1 MSDNEQ
7 LNETR
12 SAFVSMMQSRF
23 NTTVVELDS
32 IYDSHLYT
40 NVRSQL
46 SDWLEESET
55 CADGSFDDLGS
66 ELADGLRIVSTGR
79 SRLGQL
85 FDSHRF
91 DDAVSATSSGI
102 DDAQLAEVI
111 RDWNP
116 PSVKTATRFSNDFAN
131 VAAAASDIKAKMSR
145 SESELEEIDAEF
157 SKSLGNVA
165 ETADY
170 TSTLIMDLVA
180 HREPLRQSKRNFI
193 SEAKKLGLISK
204 AVGAAEKKTTND
216 PRVSE
221 IQAHAA
227 EVAKLATGTQ
237 IEHVKFVSKKKLH
250 SAQKEWNKLQR
261 ALRDSLFAA
270 QDEAAKLSD
279 VTSGEFE
286 PAELRDFLDNHY
298 GAKVSETRDAI
309 NEINAHRG
317 DIANNDM
324 IASEDQLRAL
334 DAVNDE
340 LQAYEDALDAIRGAN
355 NALLSQS

>member
-7 LNETR
+7 LIETR
-12 SAFVSMMQSRF
+12 NAFVSMMQSRF
-23 NTTVVELDS
+23 NTTVAELDS
-32 IYDSHLYT
+32 LYDSHMYT
-40 NVRSQL
+40 SARSQL
-46 SDWLEESET
+46 LTWLEESET
-55 CADGSFDDLGS
+55 CDDGSFNDLGS

-79 SRLGQL
+79 SRLTQL

-91 DDAVSATSSGI
+91 DDALSATSSNI
-102 DDAQLAEVI
+102 DDEKLAEVI

-116 PSVKTATRFSNDFAN
+116 PSVKTATRFSNDFTN
-131 VAAAASDIKAKMSR
+131 VAATASDIKNKMSR
-145 SESELEEIDAEF
+145 DDDELEDLDVDFAHT
-157 SKSLGNVA
+157 LDNVI
-165 ETADY
+165 EVADY
-170 TSTLIMDLVA
+170 TGELIMDLVA

-204 AVGAAEKKTTND
+204 AVGAPEKKTNDD

-221 IQAHAA
+221 IQSHAS

-250 SAQKEWNKLQR
+250 SVQKEWNKLQR
-261 ALRDSLFAA
+261 ALRESLFAA
-270 QDEAAKLSD
+270 QDKAANLSEF
-279 VTSGEFE
+279 TAGSFE
-286 PAELRDFLDNHY
+286 PAELRDFLDNRY

-309 NEINAHRG
+309 NEINSRRG

-324 IASEDQLRAL
+324 IASDDQLRAL

-340 LQAYEDALDAIRGAN
+340 LQAYEDALDAIRGTN
-355 NALLSQS
+355 NALLSES

>member
-7 LNETR
+7 LTETR
-12 SAFVSMMQSRF
+12 NAFMSMMQSRF
-23 NTTVVELDS
+23 NPTVTELDS
-32 IYDSHLYT
+32 IYDSNMYT
-40 NVRSQL
+40 SARSQL
-46 SDWLEESET
+46 SNWLEESET
-55 CADGSFDDLGS
+55 CEDGSFDDLGS

-102 DDAQLAEVI
+102 DDEKLAEVI

-116 PSVKTATRFSNDFAN
+116 PSVKTATRFSTDFAN
-131 VAAAASDIKAKMSR
+131 VAAVANDIKTKMSR
-145 SESELEEIDAEF
+145 SENDLEDLDAEF
-157 SKSLGNVA
+157 AQTLSNTA
-165 ETADY
+165 EVADY

-221 IQAHAA
+221 IQARAS
-227 EVAKLATGTQ
+227 EVAKLPTSTQ

-250 SAQKEWNKLQR
+250 PAQKNWNKLQR
-261 ALRDSLFAA
+261 ALRESLFAA
-270 QDEAAKLSD
+270 QDDAAKLSD
-279 VTSGEFE
+279 VVSGNFE
-286 PAELRDFLDNHY
+286 PAELRDFLNNHY

-309 NEINAHRG
+309 NEINAQRG
-317 DIANNDM
+317 ELASNDM

-334 DAVNDE
+334 DAVNAE

-355 NALLSQS
+355 DAILSER

>member
-7 LNETR
+7 LTETR
-12 SAFVSMMQSRF
+12 NAFVSMMQSRF
-23 NTTVVELDS
+23 NPTVTELDS
-32 IYDSHLYT
+32 IYDSNAYT
-40 NVRSQL
+40 SARSQL
-46 SDWLEESET
+46 SNWLEESET
-55 CADGSFDDLGS
+55 CEDGSFDDLGS

-79 SRLGQL
+79 SRLCQL

-102 DDAQLAEVI
+102 DDEKLAEVI

-116 PSVKTATRFSNDFAN
+116 PSVKTATRFSTDFAN
-131 VAAAASDIKAKMSR
+131 VAAVANDIKTKMSR
-145 SESELEEIDAEF
+145 SENDLEDLDAEF
-157 SKSLGNVA
+157 AQTLGNTA
-165 ETADY
+165 EVADY

-221 IQAHAA
+221 IQVRAS
-227 EVAKLATGTQ
+227 EVAKLPTSTQ

-250 SAQKEWNKLQR
+250 PAQKNWNKLQR
-261 ALRDSLFAA
+261 ALRESLFAA
-270 QDEAAKLSD
+270 QDDAAKLSD
-279 VTSGEFE
+279 VVSGNFE
-286 PAELRDFLDNHY
+286 PAELRDFLNNHY

-309 NEINAHRG
+309 NEINAQRG
-317 DIANNDM
+317 ELASNDM

-334 DAVNDE
+334 DAVNAE

-355 NALLSQS
+355 DAILSER

>member
-7 LNETR
+7 ITEAR

-23 NTTVVELDS
+23 NPAVVELDS
-32 IYDSHLYT
+32 VYDAHEYT
-40 NVRSQL
+40 SIRSQL
-46 SDWLEESET
+46 SNWLEDSET
-55 CADGSFDDLGS
+55 CEDGSFDDLGS

-102 DDAQLAEVI
+102 DDAKLAEVI

-131 VAAAASDIKAKMSR
+131 VAAVANDIKTKMSR
-145 SESELEEIDAEF
+145 SERELEDIDAEF
-157 SKSLGNVA
+157 SKSLGNIA
-165 ETADY
+165 DTADY
-170 TSTLIMDLVA
+170 TSTLIMDLVSY
-180 HREPLRQSKRNFI
+180 REQLRQSKRNFI

-204 AVGAAEKKTTND
+204 AVGAAKEKKTND

-227 EVAKLATGTQ
+227 EVVKFAVGTQ
-237 IEHVKFVSKKKLH
+237 IENVKFVSKKKLH

-261 ALRDSLFAA
+261 ALRESLFAA

-279 VTSGEFE
+279 VTSGEFD
-286 PAELRDFLDNHY
+286 PAELREFLDNHY

-309 NEINAHRG
+309 NAINSQRGEIS
-317 DIANNDM
+317 NNDM

-334 DAVNDE
+334 DAVNAE
-340 LQAYEDALDAIRGAN
+340 LQAYEDALDAIRGTN
-355 NALLSQS
+355 DALLSEK